1 MPDKRNDTPSP
12 SARQV
17 ERKAAADSVACAI
30 GTRCEKCA
38 APLWPIGA
46 ACRSCARIE
55 AAARRLRDHRA
66 AAAVREDESIAH
78 RPRLPIS
85 PTDARLRREAAR
97 TCTWSRDVPRPAL
110 CPCVP
115 CLCRRVLATL
125 ESEVTR

>member
-1 MPDKRNDTPSP
+1 MPDKRNDTRSP

-30 GTRCEKCA
+30 GTRCEECA

-55 AAARRLRDHRA
+55 AAARRIVDHRVA
-66 AAAVREDESIAH
+66 AACLDDERIAH

-85 PTDARLRREAAR
+85 PTDARLRRMAAR
-97 TCTWSRDVPRPAL
+97 PCTWALHTPRPEL
-110 CPCVP
+110 CLCVP

-125 ESEVTR
+125 ESKVRE

>member
-1 MPDKRNDTPSP
+1 MPDKRKPTLTP
-12 SARQV
+12 SARQAGD
-17 ERKAAADSVACAI
+17 ESTALI
-30 GTRCEKCA
+30 MGTRCEECA

-46 ACRSCARIE
+46 VCRSCARIE
-55 AAARRLRDHRA
+55 AAARRIVDHRVA
-66 AAAVREDESIAH
+66 AACRDDESIAH

-97 TCTWSRDVPRPAL
+97 ACTWSRDVPRPAL